1 LEVMRQ
7 KKLSASWADIDR
19 MTKEFEA
26 SGKGKSVTQADIAKW
41 VEDSYEPQIKYSEMD
56 VDIDELI
63 KQARMTTLARELKET
78 GSITLATPSPS
89 NLGVN
94 PELAVIIRGMARV
107 SVNVAPEVS
116 QSLEYQH
123 GITELQQIGVQP
135 LTQQQIITIAK
146 SAGVT
151 KSAINEAVK
160 TNTLAQVTINALANN
175 KIMPQAQIEA
185 LISTLAKSVVASE
198 VMPMSIEVQQAQV
211 VISPEIIA
219 QATPEQLVQIEQAQ
233 QTITQVNE
241 QIAQQVSQQASI
253 EQQAQVQQAQQTL
266 QQVVQQI
273 AVQTGITQLYDNK
286 PPDKNK
292 LKPRIPPSSGD
303 DEDVEEYKKK
313 LEFSGAVTWRQGAF
327 YKAWK
332 YPYSDTDADLATF
345 KEPPPSAV
353 MVDGGGTPQ
362 ETLSLM
368 GKTAPPPDRIVD
380 MGVVEFHITT
390 DDNGN
395 LRIKYSENKEA
406 TRGDAWFSDGVPMKH
421 RKTKHKSSKS
431 SNYIASSGENWLMSG
446 SV

>member
-1 LEVMRQ
+1 
-7 KKLSASWADIDR
+7 

-123 GITELQQIGVQP
+123 GITQLQQIGVQP

-160 TNTLAQVTINALANN
+160 TNTLAQVAIKALANTN
-175 KIMPQAQIEA
+175 VIPQAQVEA
-185 LISTLAKSVVASE
+185 LISTLAKSIIASE
-198 VMPMSIEVQQAQV
+198 VMPIAIEAQEAQV
-211 VISPEIIA
+211 VISPEILA

-332 YPYSDTDADLATF
+332 YPYTDREDLATF
-345 KEPPPSAV
+345 KEPPPNAV

-362 ETLSLM
+362 ETLQLM
-368 GKTAPPPDRIVD
+368 GKTPPPPDRIVD
-380 MGVVEFHITT
+380 MGVVEFHIET
-390 DDNGN
+390 DADGK
-395 LRIKYSENKEA
+395 LQIKYSENKEV
-406 TRGDAWFSDGVPMKH
+406 TSGDAWFSDGTTMKH
-421 RKTKHKSSKS
+421 RKSKHKSRKS
-431 SNYIASSGENWLMSG
+431 SDYVASSGDSWLMSG